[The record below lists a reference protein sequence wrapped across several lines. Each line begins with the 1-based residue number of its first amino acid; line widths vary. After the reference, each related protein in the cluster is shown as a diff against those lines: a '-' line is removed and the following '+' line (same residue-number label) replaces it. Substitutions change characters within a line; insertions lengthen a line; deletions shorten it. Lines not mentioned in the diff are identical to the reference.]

1 MLDHLAKD
9 LAPGTRRE
17 EIQAD
22 TDALMQLDVVPS
34 TGALRVEVQ
43 EAPDPSMQL
52 QVVPSTLGIEP
63 GKTMHCLEWEPVGDI
78 SSSSSTTC
86 SLAKEVAD
94 LRAQLEA
101 VKAAREEDRINYE
114 AHRAQFQ
121 AVMQQLSTLLPGFK
135 VPQAPLQM
143 QLEQNVDGESH
154 MLQG

>member
-9 LAPGTRRE
+9 LAPGTLRE
-17 EIQAD
+17 EIQVKP
-22 TDALMQLDVVPS
+22 DALMQLEVVPS

-43 EAPDPSMQL
+43 EATDPSMQL
-52 QVVPSTLGIEP
+52 QVVPSTPGIEP
-63 GKTMHCLEWEPVGDI
+63 GKTMRNLEWEPVGDI
-78 SSSSSTTC
+78 SSSSSTIC
-86 SLAKEVAD
+86 YLAKEVAD

-101 VKAAREEDRINYE
+101 VKAAREMDQINHE